1 MRTGSEW
8 EGCAMAR
15 RTAGTF
21 LGRFVAPRPAATV
34 RAMASIAIVVA
45 LLLVLA
51 AAPARSGGDRR
62 ESVASTQVA
71 SASHAYARALAIQT
85 DGKLVAVGSS
95 DAAGRAYGFALA
107 RYSRK
112 GSLDGSFGRGGKVLT
127 NFGSSGGAA
136 AVVIQPDGK
145 IVAAGSSLR
154 SADRREFALARYRRD
169 GSLDASFGSGGK
181 VLTTFRRYSRA
192 VGIVLQRDGK
202 LVAVGSS
209 GNNPYADGQ
218 LAVARYTPS
227 GRLDARF
234 GSGGKVLM
242 GCGSGCYASAV
253 AIEPDGKIVVADVNS
268 FGLARFNV
276 DGTLDSTF
284 GQGGKVSA
292 GYAPFALAIQADGKL
307 VAAGAGVGASG
318 NGDEDFALAR
328 YTPDGSLD
336 PSFGT
341 GGYPLPPVST
351 DFGYSEDAAL
361 AVAIQADG
369 KPVAV
374 GRTDDEGGH
383 PVGTIGEDV
392 ALARYTAGGRL
403 DATFGRQGK
412 VVTSFDPGGKYYS
425 GFSAASGVV
434 IQPDDRI
441 VAAGYH
447 APGVQPR
454 DFLLLRYTAQG
465 RLDGSFGS
473 GGKVTTNFGSR

>member
-1 MRTGSEW
+1 
-8 EGCAMAR
+8 
-15 RTAGTF
+15 
-21 LGRFVAPRPAATV
+21 
-34 RAMASIAIVVA
+34 MASIATVAA

-51 AAPARSGGDRR
+51 AAPARSLGERR
-62 ESVASTQVA
+62 EGNASTQVA

-95 DAAGRAYGFALA
+95 DAAGRTGGFALA
-107 RYSRK
+107 RYTRK

-145 IVAAGSSLR
+145 IVAVGSSSR
-154 SADRREFALARYRRD
+154 SADRRDKEFALARYRRD

-181 VLTTFRRYSRA
+181 VLTTFGRYSRA
-192 VGIVLQRDGK
+192 VGVVLQGDGK

-209 GNNPYADGQ
+209 GNDPYADGQ

-227 GRLDARF
+227 GRLDASF
-234 GSGGKVLM
+234 GRGGKVLM

-253 AIEPDGKIVVADVNS
+253 AIQPDGKIVVADVNS
-268 FGLARFNV
+268 RTALVRFNV
-276 DGTLDSTF
+276 DGTLDPTF

-292 GYAPFALAIQADGKL
+292 DYAPFALAIQADGKL
-307 VAAGAGVGASG
+307 VAGGSGEGTSG
-318 NGDEDFALAR
+318 NGDGDFALTR
-328 YTPDGSLD
+328 YIPDGSPD
-336 PSFGT
+336 PSFGSGAT
-341 GGYPLPPVST
+341 VST
-351 DFGYSEDAAL
+351 DFGYSDDAAQ

-374 GRTDDEGGH
+374 GRSDDQGGH
-383 PVGTIGEDV
+383 PIGTIGEDV
-392 ALARYTAGGRL
+392 AIARYTPAGRR
-403 DATFGRQGK
+403 DPSFGRQGK
-412 VVTSFDPGGKYYS
+412 VVTSFDPNGKYYS

-434 IQPDDRI
+434 IQPDGRI
-441 VAAGYH
+441 VAAGYR
-447 APGVQPR
+447 APGVHPR

-465 RLDGSFGS
+465 RLDGGFGS